1 MRRIRARALALV
13 NWRGVFYERYLIDR
27 HVTALEGDNGAGKT
41 TVMIAAYVVLLPDMS
56 RLRFMNIGESG
67 ATGGDRGI
75 WGRLGEPGRPSYS
88 AIEFRLANGD
98 RLLAGIHLLRRGE
111 PSVVPTPFLITGL
124 AGDIPLHEVLV
135 LAEDETESV
144 PELNE
149 LRENATRLGG
159 HFKSYATAR
168 EYFSDLF
175 DRGVTP
181 LRLANDRERGKLNAL
196 LKTSMTGGISHA
208 LTSELRSFL
217 LRAQPGLAGTLQRMK
232 ANLSACR
239 RTRTEVRESQELRK
253 EIRDVFD
260 TGAAMFRAS
269 LQAAAAQVRQ
279 AQNALAAAESQR
291 DKARTDHDA
300 KLRRFKALESELDS
314 VLNRGRRLA
323 EELEEARELSVRLRD
338 ALAAAKDRAAHGKTY
353 DDAKE
358 GLREATGVA
367 EELERLLGDRR
378 AQLARAKERYERASE
393 GVSRIQMGLEELH
406 HRAALHR
413 QVVRRKQDAERLL
426 EREIVTT
433 TQVRAEEQRCREELQ
448 DVDRRRRDCVV
459 QISDADALRRR
470 QRAATQAV
478 RIMAD
483 ELVPDDSLHE
493 AARELLQRHRDRE
506 ILAQGVERIAT
517 ELAKARDQ
525 AERQAS
531 VRTRIAELGV
541 GAGDEP
547 FGDRIA
553 ADLKRLQAR
562 REVLTQNEAA
572 LRADLERAERLIERA
587 VGEQERLTG
596 IIPAWTELDERA
608 RRVESHVAHPLGTRE
623 ALDRAREAIAADLQ
637 RSERLVEQLGDRV
650 DRARTEARDL
660 LAGGGFG
667 GDLLRLRDELKGDL
681 LASRFDDLDVEDAGL
696 IEAVLGSLRDAIVVD
711 DPQEAAHAVQTRA
724 EELPSVWLVKG
735 GEISVDV
742 DENAAGYRVSDRDV
756 AVPEGGALRVSRIPA
771 SPRLGLKAREQRA
784 AELRSEAETA
794 AKELDRAEVRRRLL
808 QRQWADSEELLAGH
822 ALWLEGDPQVE
833 LASVREGIA
842 RSRSAVRAHRCDIRR
857 IAAEYEALSPRI
869 ESLRGVLADARFADP
884 PDHSERVRAC
894 ERDLERATA
903 AQAEVSRCAG
913 AATDLYETIESL
925 RFPPLTDPELEAL
938 EVEARGLREHRDR
951 LADAIEAL
959 EYVNENRSALAW
971 SDAAD
976 ALERRERLVP
986 RLIEQR
992 NQAEKENQRAQRRED
1007 DALLTLR
1014 DAVGRRENL
1023 ASRMDL
1029 AREQIEEA
1037 EKRLARTG
1045 IERPTPEAAEANR
1058 TAIKRLRKEKDE
1070 TEALGLRLERKV
1082 GSCET
1087 DCRHASEALE
1097 KAEGR
1102 FDARRREAEPLTEG
1116 WTRLTA
1122 EVGRRK
1128 LGTETG
1134 PLGQTRAAP
1143 DEVERQRE
1151 LAQRREGRLRELLRK
1166 AGGTEHLLGLFP
1178 DDPGRSSLDYCWSSL
1193 EIWTN
1198 ARNWLM
1204 GRLPA
1209 QLAEVDDPHEGLQ
1222 RLQDQLERLEA
1233 RLERQ
1238 ESDLRGSSEDI
1249 QRGIEVQIRRA
1260 RTQVRRL
1267 NRDLGDV
1274 GFGGIEQ
1281 IQVRLE
1287 NDESMEQVLRA
1298 LREREVQTMLFSEE
1312 LPLEEALDRIFS
1324 RWGRGKSGTHRVL
1337 DYREYI
1343 KLQVQVRRKG
1353 GFEFESARPT
1363 RLSTGEA
1370 IGVGAALMM
1379 VVLTAWERDANLLRR
1394 KRNFGSLRFL
1404 FLDEASRLS
1413 QNNLAVLFDL
1423 CNSLDLQ
1430 LMIASPEVAK
1440 AQGNTTYRLVRT
1452 TEGGR
1457 EEVRVSGRRLVA
1469 RG

>member
-98 RLLAGIHLLRRGE
+98 RLLAGIHLLKRSE
-111 PSVVPTPFLITGL
+111 PSVSPTPFLITGL
-124 AGDIPLHEVLV
+124 AGEIPLHEVLV
-135 LAEDETESV
+135 LTEDENESV

-168 EYFSDLF
+168 EYFGDLF
-175 DRGVTP
+175 DCGVTP
-181 LRLANDRERGKLNAL
+181 LRLARDRERSKLNAL

-217 LRAQPGLAGTLQRMK
+217 LRAEPGLASTLQRMK

-239 RTRTEVRESQELRK
+239 RTRTEVRESQGLRR

-279 AQNALAAAESQR
+279 AQDALAAAESDR
-291 DKARTDHDA
+291 DKARSVRDA
-300 KLRRFKALESELDS
+300 RELRLKALESELDS
-314 VLNRGRRLA
+314 VRTRDRRLA
-323 EELEEARELSVRLRD
+323 AQLDEARELSVRLRD
-338 ALAAAKDRAAHGKTY
+338 ALAAAKDRARHGRTY
-353 DDAKE
+353 DVA
-358 GLREATGVA
+358 RRRCQEAAG
-367 EELERLLGDRR
+367 EEARLERLLRDRQ
-378 AQLARAKERYERASE
+378 AQLSRATERYHRASE

-413 QVVRRKQDAERLL
+413 QVVRRKQDAGRLL
-426 EREIVTT
+426 GREIVTAE
-433 TQVRAEEQRCREELQ
+433 QVAAEEQRCREELRE
-448 DVDRRRRDCVV
+448 VDQRRRDCEV
-459 QISDADALRRR
+459 QISDADELRRR
-470 QRAATQAV
+470 QEAATRAV
-478 RIMAD
+478 RVISD
-483 ELVPDDSLHE
+483 EPVSDGSLYE
-493 AARELLQRHRDRE
+493 AARELLRRHRGLE
-506 ILAQGVERIAT
+506 ILAQQVGRRET
-517 ELAKARDQ
+517 ELAEVREL

-541 GAGDEP
+541 EAGDEP
-547 FGDRIA
+547 SGDRITA
-553 ADLKRLQAR
+553 VLKRLEAR
-562 REVLTQNEAA
+562 REALTRKEAA
-572 LRADLERAERLIERA
+572 LRADLDGAERLIEQA
-587 VGEQERLTG
+587 DGEQKRLTG
-596 IIPAWTELDERA
+596 LIPAWNKLDERA
-608 RRVESHVAHPLGTRE
+608 RRVGNHVSHPLGTRE
-623 ALDRAREAIAADLQ
+623 DLNRARETIAADLQ

-650 DRARTEARDL
+650 DRARAEARDL
-660 LAGGGFG
+660 LGGGGFG
-667 GDLLRLRDELKGDL
+667 RDLLRLRDDLEGDL
-681 LASRFDDLDVEDAGL
+681 LASRFDDLEVEDAGL
-696 IEAVLGSLRDAIVVD
+696 IEAVLGSLRDAIAVD
-711 DPQEAAHAVQTRA
+711 DPQEAAHAVQTRP
-724 EELPSVWLVKG
+724 EELASVWLVKG
-735 GEISVDV
+735 GEIDVDV
-742 DENAAGYRVSDRDV
+742 DGSAGDYRLGDRDV
-756 AVPEGGALRVSRIPA
+756 AVPEGEALRVSRIPE

-784 AELRSEAETA
+784 AELRGEADSA
-794 AKELDRAEVRRRLL
+794 AEELDRADVRRRLL
-808 QRQWADSEELLAGH
+808 QRQWADTEELLAGH
-822 ALWLEGDPQVE
+822 ALWLDGDPKVT
-833 LASVREGIA
+833 LASVRERIA
-842 RSRSAVRAHRCDIRR
+842 RSQAAVRAHRRDIRR
-857 IAAEYEALSPRI
+857 VAAENEALSPRM
-869 ESLRGVLADARFADP
+869 ESLRAVLADARIADP
-884 PDHSERVRAC
+884 PDYSERARAC
-894 ERDLERATA
+894 ERDLERASA
-903 AQAEVSRCAG
+903 AQAEVSRCASSAG
-913 AATDLYETIESL
+913 DLYETMESL
-925 RFPPLTDPELEAL
+925 RFRPLTDSELGAL
-938 EVEARGLREHRDR
+938 QVEAKDLREHRDR
-951 LADAIEAL
+951 LAAAIEAL
-959 EYVNENRSALAW
+959 EDVNENRSALAW

-976 ALERRERLVP
+976 ALEQQERLVP

-992 NQAEKENQRAQRRED
+992 DHAEKENQKAQDRE
-1007 DALLTLR
+1007 AHASASLR
-1014 DAVGRRENL
+1014 DAVGRRKNQ
-1023 ASRMDL
+1023 ASRMEL

-1037 EKRLARTG
+1037 DKRLARTG
-1045 IERPTPEAAEANR
+1045 IDTPTPEAAKANR
-1058 TAIKRLRKEKDE
+1058 AAIKRLGKEKDG
-1070 TEALGLRLERKV
+1070 TEALSSRLERKV

-1087 DCRHASEALE
+1087 DCRHASEALD

-1102 FDARRREAEPLTEG
+1102 FDSRRREAEPLTEG
-1116 WTRLTA
+1116 WMRLSA

-1134 PLGQTRAAP
+1134 PPGQTGAAP
-1143 DEVERQRE
+1143 DEVERQWQ
-1151 LAQRREGRLRELLRK
+1151 LAQRSEGRLRELLRK
-1166 AGGTEHLLGLFP
+1166 AGGTEHMLGLFP
-1178 DDPGRSSLDYCWSSL
+1178 DDPGRSSLDHCWSSL

-1274 GFGGIEQ
+1274 GFGGIAQ

-1298 LREREVQTMLFSEE
+1298 LRERDVQTMLFSEE
-1312 LPLEEALDRIFS
+1312 LPLEEALERIFS

-1423 CNSLDLQ
+1423 CNALDLQ

-1457 EEVRVSGRRLVA
+1457 EEVKVSGRRLVA

>member
-1 MRRIRARALALV
+1 MRRIRAQALALV

-98 RLLAGIHLLRRGE
+98 RLLAGIHLLKRGE
-111 PSVVPTPFLITGL
+111 PSVVPTPFLIRGL
-124 AGDIPLHEVLV
+124 ARDIPLHEVLV
-135 LAEDETESV
+135 LTEDETESV

-175 DRGVTP
+175 DCGVAP
-181 LRLANDRERGKLNAL
+181 LRLASDRERSKLNAL

-217 LRAQPGLAGTLQRMK
+217 LRAEPGLAGTLQRMK

-239 RTRTEVRESQELRK
+239 RTRTEVRESQVLRR

-269 LQAAAAQVRQ
+269 LHAAAGQVRQ
-279 AQNALAAAESQR
+279 AQDALAAAESDR
-291 DKARTDHDA
+291 DKARSDRDA
-300 KLRRFKALESELDS
+300 RERRLKALESELDS
-314 VLNRGRRLA
+314 VRARDRRLGA
-323 EELEEARELSVRLRD
+323 QLEEARELSLRLRE
-338 ALAAAKDRAAHGKTY
+338 ALAAAKDRAKHGRTY
-353 DDAKE
+353 DEARRRCQE
-358 GLREATGVA
+358 AAREEAR
-367 EELERLLGDRR
+367 LERLLRDRQ
-378 AQLARAKERYERASE
+378 AQLAKAKERYDRASE
-393 GVSRIQMGLEELH
+393 GVSRVQEGLKELH
-406 HRAALHR
+406 FRAALHK
-413 QVVRRKQDAERLL
+413 QVVRRKQDAGRLL
-426 EREIVTT
+426 GREIVAAE
-433 TQVRAEEQRCREELQ
+433 QVGAAEQRCREELRE
-448 DVDRRRRDCVV
+448 VDQRRRDCEV
-459 QISDADALRRR
+459 QISDADELRRR
-470 QRAATQAV
+470 QQAATHAV
-478 RIMAD
+478 QVMAD
-483 ELVPDDSLHE
+483 EPVPEESLYR
-493 AARELLQRHRDRE
+493 AARELLQRHRDLE
-506 ILAQGVERIAT
+506 ILAQQVERTAT
-517 ELAKARDQ
+517 ELAEVRAR
-525 AERQAS
+525 AERQAR

-541 GAGDEP
+541 EAGDEP
-547 FGDRIA
+547 FGERIRAILKRLEAKREALTQQEATLRAELEREERVIERAAGEQERLRGLIPVWNELDEMARRVGTHVSHLLDTREDLDRARETIA
-553 ADLKRLQAR
+553 ADLK
-562 REVLTQNEAA
+562 
-572 LRADLERAERLIERA
+572 
-587 VGEQERLTG
+587 
-596 IIPAWTELDERA
+596 
-608 RRVESHVAHPLGTRE
+608 
-623 ALDRAREAIAADLQ
+623 
-637 RSERLVEQLGDRV
+637 RSERLVEQLGERV

-667 GDLLRLRDELKGDL
+667 RDLLRLRDELEGDL
-681 LASRFDDLDVEDAGL
+681 LASRFDDLEVEEAGVV
-696 IEAVLGSLRDAIVVD
+696 EAVLGSLRDAIVVD
-711 DPQEAAHAVQTRA
+711 HPQKAAHEVQTRPK
-724 EELPSVWLVKG
+724 ELASVWLVKG
-735 GEISVDV
+735 GGINVDV
-742 DENAAGYRVSDRDV
+742 DGNAGDYRVGDRDV
-756 AVPEGGALRVSRIPA
+756 AVPEGEALRVSRIPA

-784 AELRSEAETA
+784 AELRSEADTA
-794 AKELDRAEVRRRLL
+794 AEELDRAGVRRRRLE
-808 QRQWADSEELLAGH
+808 RQWADSEELLAGH
-822 ALWLEGDPQVE
+822 ALWRGGDPQVE
-833 LASVREGIA
+833 LASVRERIA
-842 RSRSAVRAHRCDIRR
+842 RSQVAVRAHRRDIRR
-857 IAAEYEALSPRI
+857 IATENEALSPRM
-869 ESLRGVLADARFADP
+869 ERLRAVLADARIADP
-884 PDHSERVRAC
+884 PDYSERAKVC

-903 AQAEVSRCAG
+903 AQAEVKRCASS
-913 AATDLYETIESL
+913 AKELYETMESL
-925 RFPPLTDPELEAL
+925 RFRALTDSELGALQIEAKD
-938 EVEARGLREHRDR
+938 LRDHRDR
-951 LADAIEAL
+951 LAAAIEAL
-959 EYVNENRSALAW
+959 EYVNENRGALAW
-971 SDAAD
+971 SDAAN
-976 ALERRERLVP
+976 ALERQERLVP

-992 NQAEKENQRAQRRED
+992 NQAEIENQKAQRRED
-1007 DALLTLR
+1007 DASGSLR
-1014 DAVGRRENL
+1014 DAVGHRKAQAN
-1023 ASRMDL
+1023 RMEL

-1037 EKRLARTG
+1037 AKRLAQTG
-1045 IERPTPEAAEANR
+1045 IDGPTPEAAKANQ
-1058 TAIKRLRKEKDE
+1058 TAIRRLRKEKGE
-1070 TEALGLRLERKV
+1070 TEGLSSRLERKV

-1102 FDARRREAEPLTEG
+1102 FDTRRREAEPLTEG
-1116 WTRLTA
+1116 WARLSA

-1128 LGTETG
+1128 LGTDTG
-1134 PLGQTRAAP
+1134 PPGQTGAAP
-1143 DEVERQRE
+1143 NDVEQQRQ
-1151 LAQRREGRLRELLRK
+1151 LAQRREGRLKELLRK
-1166 AGGTEHLLGLFP
+1166 ASGAEHLLELFP
-1178 DDPGRSSLDYCWSSL
+1178 NSPGRSSLDYCWSSL
-1193 EIWTN
+1193 KIWTS

-1267 NRDLGDV
+1267 NRDLGGV
-1274 GFGGIEQ
+1274 GFGGIAQ

-1298 LREREVQTMLFSEE
+1298 LRERDVQTMLFSEE
-1312 LPLEEALDRIFS
+1312 LPLEEALERIFS
-1324 RWGRGKSGTHRVL
+1324 RWGRGKSGTQRVL

-1353 GFEFESARPT
+1353 GLEFESARPT

-1394 KRNFGSLRFL
+1394 KRSFGSLRFL

-1413 QNNLAVLFDL
+1413 QNNLSVLFDL
-1423 CNSLDLQ
+1423 CNALDLQ

-1457 EEVRVSGRRLVA
+1457 EEVKVSGRRLVA
-1469 RG
+1469 RE

>member
-1 MRRIRARALALV
+1 MRRIRAQALALV

-75 WGRLGEPGRPSYS
+75 WGRLGKPGRPSYS

-135 LAEDETESV
+135 LTEDETESV

-175 DRGVTP
+175 DCGVTP

-217 LRAQPGLAGTLQRMK
+217 LRAEPGLASTLQRMK

-239 RTRTEVRESQELRK
+239 RTRTEVRESQELRR

-260 TGAAMFRAS
+260 SGAAMFRAS

-279 AQNALAAAESQR
+279 AQDALVAAESDR
-291 DKARTDHDA
+291 DNARSVRDA
-300 KLRRFKALESELDS
+300 RVRRLKALEGKLDS
-314 VLNRGRRLA
+314 VRTRDRRLA
-323 EELEEARELSVRLRD
+323 AQLEEARELSMRLRE
-338 ALAAAKDRAAHGKTY
+338 ALAAAKDRAKHGRTY
-353 DDAKE
+353 DEAKGRCQE
-358 GLREATGVA
+358 AVREEAR
-367 EELERLLGDRR
+367 LERLLRDRQ
-378 AQLARAKERYERASE
+378 AQRSKATERYNRASE
-393 GVSRIQMGLEELH
+393 GVSRVQEGLKELH
-406 HRAALHR
+406 FRAARHSH
-413 QVVRRKQDAERLL
+413 VVRRKQDAGRLL
-426 EREIVTT
+426 GREIVTAE
-433 TQVRAEEQRCREELQ
+433 QVAAEEQLCREELRE
-448 DVDRRRRDCVV
+448 VDRGRRDCDV
-459 QISDADALRRR
+459 QISDAAELRRR
-470 QRAATQAV
+470 QEAATRAV
-478 RIMAD
+478 RVMSD
-483 ELVPDDSLHE
+483 EPVPDESLYE
-493 AARELLQRHRDRE
+493 AARELLRRHRVLE
-506 ILAQGVERIAT
+506 ILAEQVRGRET
-517 ELAKARDQ
+517 ETAEAREL

-541 GAGDEP
+541 EAGDEP
-547 FGDRIA
+547 FGNRITA
-553 ADLKRLQAR
+553 VLKRLEAG
-562 REVLTQNEAA
+562 REALTRKEAA
-572 LRADLERAERLIERA
+572 LRADLERTERLIEQA
-587 VGEQERLTG
+587 NGEQKRLTAR
-596 IIPAWTELDERA
+596 IPVWSELDERA
-608 RRVESHVAHPLGTRE
+608 RRVGTHVSHPLGTRE
-623 ALDRAREAIAADLQ
+623 DLERARETIAADLQ

-650 DRARTEARDL
+650 DLARAEARDL

-667 GDLLRLRDELKGDL
+667 RDLLSLRDDLEGDL
-681 LASRFDDLDVEDAGL
+681 LASRFDDLEVKDAGL
-696 IEAVLGSLRDAIVVD
+696 IEAVLGPLRDAIVVD
-711 DPQEAAHAVQTRA
+711 DPQVAAHEVQTRPA
-724 EELPSVWLVKG
+724 ELASVWLVKG
-735 GEISVDV
+735 GQIDVHV
-742 DENAAGYRVSDRDV
+742 DESAGNCRVGDRDV
-756 AVPEGGALRVSRIPA
+756 AVPEGEALRVSRIPA

-784 AELRSEAETA
+784 AELRSEADTA
-794 AKELDRAEVRRRLL
+794 AEELDRAEVRRRLL
-808 QRQWADSEELLAGH
+808 QRKWADSEELLAGH
-822 ALWLEGDPQVE
+822 ALWLEGDPQIE
-833 LASVREGIA
+833 LASVRERIA
-842 RSRSAVRAHRCDIRR
+842 RLQAAVRARRRDIRR
-857 IAAEYEALSPRI
+857 VAAENGALSPRM
-869 ESLRGVLADARFADP
+869 ESLRAVLADARIADP
-884 PDHSERVRAC
+884 PDYSERARAC

-903 AQAEVSRCAG
+903 AQAEVSRCAN
-913 AATDLYETIESL
+913 AAGVLYETMESL
-925 RFPPLTDPELEAL
+925 RFRPLTDSELGAL
-938 EVEARGLREHRDR
+938 QVEAKHLREHRDR
-951 LADAIEAL
+951 LAAAIEDL

-976 ALERRERLVP
+976 ALERQERLEP

-992 NQAEKENQRAQRRED
+992 NQAERENRKAQRREA
-1007 DALLTLR
+1007 DASASLR
-1014 DAVGRRENL
+1014 DAVLRRKEQ
-1023 ASRMDL
+1023 ASRMAL

-1045 IERPTPEAAEANR
+1045 IDRPTPEAAKANR

-1070 TEALGLRLERKV
+1070 TEDLSSRLERKV
-1082 GSCET
+1082 GSCER
-1087 DCRHASEALE
+1087 DCQHASEALK
-1097 KAEGR
+1097 KAETR
-1102 FDARRREAEPLTEG
+1102 FDTRRREAGPLTEG
-1116 WTRLTA
+1116 WTRLSA
-1122 EVGRRK
+1122 EVGRRR

-1134 PLGQTRAAP
+1134 PLGRTGQAP
-1143 DEVERQRE
+1143 ADGPRLGA
-1151 LAQRREGRLRELLRK
+1151 LAQRSEVRLKELLRK

-1193 EIWTN
+1193 KIWTA
-1198 ARNWLM
+1198 ARSWLM

-1249 QRGIEVQIRRA
+1249 QRGIEVQIRKA

-1274 GFGGIEQ
+1274 GFGGIAQ

-1298 LREREVQTMLFSEE
+1298 LREREVQRMLFSEE

-1324 RWGRGKSGTHRVL
+1324 RWGRGK
-1337 DYREYI
+1337 
-1343 KLQVQVRRKG
+1343 VRDPPG
-1353 GFEFESARPT
+1353 A
-1363 RLSTGEA
+1363 RLS
-1370 IGVGAALMM
+1370 
-1379 VVLTAWERDANLLRR
+1379 
-1394 KRNFGSLRFL
+1394 
-1404 FLDEASRLS
+1404 
-1413 QNNLAVLFDL
+1413 
-1423 CNSLDLQ
+1423 
-1430 LMIASPEVAK
+1430 
-1440 AQGNTTYRLVRT
+1440 
-1452 TEGGR
+1452 
-1457 EEVRVSGRRLVA
+1457 RVH
-1469 RG
+1469 

>member
-1 MRRIRARALALV
+1 MRRIRAQALALV
-13 NWRGVFYERYLIDR
+13 NWRGVFFERYLIDR

-98 RLLAGIHLLRRGE
+98 RLLAGIHLLKRGE

-124 AGDIPLHEVLV
+124 ARDIPLHEVLV
-135 LAEDETESV
+135 LTEDETESV

-175 DRGVTP
+175 DCGVAP
-181 LRLANDRERGKLNAL
+181 LRLASDRERSKLNAL

-217 LRAQPGLAGTLQRMK
+217 LRAEPGLASTLQRMK

-239 RTRTEVRESQELRK
+239 RTRTEVRESQVLRR

-269 LQAAAAQVRQ
+269 LRAAAAQVRH
-279 AQNALAAAESQR
+279 ARDALAAAESDR
-291 DKARTDHDA
+291 DKARSVHDA
-300 KLRRFKALESELDS
+300 RERGLKALEGELNSLRTRDQ
-314 VLNRGRRLA
+314 RLA
-323 EELEEARELSVRLRD
+323 AQLEEARDLSTRLRE
-338 ALAAAKDRAAHGKTY
+338 ALAAAKDRSRHRKTY
-353 DDAKE
+353 DEARRRCKE
-358 GLREATGVA
+358 AANEEAR
-367 EELERLLGDRR
+367 LKRLLGDRQ
-378 AQLARAKERYERASE
+378 AQLAKAKERYDRASE
-393 GVSRIQMGLEELH
+393 GVSRIQEGLKELH
-406 HRAALHR
+406 FRAALHKH
-413 QVVRRKQDAERLL
+413 VVKRNQEAGRLL
-426 EREIVTT
+426 GRQILSAE
-433 TQVRAEEQRCREELQ
+433 QVGAEEQRCREELR
-448 DVDRRRRDCVV
+448 DVDRRRRDCEV
-459 QISDADALRRR
+459 QISDADELRRR
-470 QRAATQAV
+470 QQAATHAV
-478 RIMAD
+478 HVMGD
-483 ELVPDDSLHE
+483 EPVPDESLYG
-493 AARELLQRHRDRE
+493 AARRLLQRHRDLE
-506 ILAQGVERIAT
+506 ILAQQVERIAT
-517 ELAKARDQ
+517 ELAEVRAR
-525 AERQAS
+525 AERQAR
-531 VRTRIAELGV
+531 VRIRIAELGV
-541 GAGDEP
+541 EAGDEP

-553 ADLKRLQAR
+553 AILKRLEAK
-562 REVLTQNEAA
+562 REALTQREAT
-572 LRADLERAERLIERA
+572 LRAGLEGEERLIERA
-587 VGEQERLTG
+587 AVEQERLRG
-596 IIPAWTELDERA
+596 LIPAWNELDERA
-608 RRVESHVAHPLGTRE
+608 RRVGTHVSHPLGTRE
-623 ALDRAREAIAADLQ
+623 DLDRARKTIAADLQ
-637 RSERLVEQLGDRV
+637 RSRRLVEQLGDRV

-667 GDLLRLRDELKGDL
+667 RDLLRLRDELEGDL
-681 LASRFDDLDVEDAGL
+681 LASRFDDLEVKEAGL
-696 IEAVLGSLRDAIVVD
+696 IEAVLGSLSDAIVVD
-711 DPQEAAHAVQTRA
+711 DPEEAAHAVETRP
-724 EELPSVWLVKG
+724 EELASVWLVKG
-735 GEISVDV
+735 GEINVDV
-742 DENAAGYRVSDRDV
+742 DGNAADYRVSDRDV
-756 AVPEGGALRVSRIPA
+756 AVPEGEALRVSRIPA

-784 AELRSEAETA
+784 AELRSEADTA
-794 AKELDRAEVRRRLL
+794 AEELDRAEVRRRLL
-808 QRQWADSEELLAGH
+808 QRQSADSDELLAGH
-822 ALWLEGDPQVE
+822 ALWLEGDPHVA
-833 LASVREGIA
+833 LASVGESIV
-842 RSRSAVRAHRCDIRR
+842 RSQSSIHSHRRDIRR
-857 IAAEYEALSPRI
+857 IAAENEALSPQM
-869 ESLRGVLADARFADP
+869 ESLRAVLADARIADP
-884 PDHSERVRAC
+884 PDYSERVRAC

-903 AQAEVSRCAG
+903 AQAEVSRCAS
-913 AATDLYETIESL
+913 AARDLYESIESL
-925 RFPPLTDPELEAL
+925 RFRPLTDSELGAL
-938 EVEARGLREHRDR
+938 QVEAKELREHRDR
-951 LADAIEAL
+951 LAAAIEAL
-959 EYVNENRSALAW
+959 EYVEENRSALAW

-976 ALERRERLVP
+976 ALERQERLVP
-986 RLIEQR
+986 RLIDQR
-992 NQAEKENQRAQRRED
+992 NRAEAENAKAKCRERE
-1007 DALLTLR
+1007 ASASLG
-1014 DAVGRRENL
+1014 DAVARRQDQIR
-1023 ASRMDL
+1023 RMEH

-1037 EKRLARTG
+1037 EKRLAGTG
-1045 IERPTPEAAEANR
+1045 IGRPTPEAIKANR
-1058 TAIKRLRKEKDE
+1058 TAIKRLWKEKGE
-1070 TEALGLRLERKV
+1070 TEGLVSRLTEKV
-1082 GSCET
+1082 GFCKS
-1087 DCRHASEALE
+1087 DCQHALEALK
-1097 KAEGR
+1097 KAEGE
-1102 FDARRREAEPLTEG
+1102 FDDRRREAEPLTEG
-1116 WTRLTA
+1116 WTRLSA
-1122 EVGRRK
+1122 EVGHRK
-1128 LGTETG
+1128 LGTEARPPGHTG
-1134 PLGQTRAAP
+1134 GDPN
-1143 DEVERQRE
+1143 DMERHRE
-1151 LAQRREGRLRELLRK
+1151 LAQHGEGRLKELLRK
-1166 AGGTEHLLGLFP
+1166 ASGTEHLLEMFP
-1178 DDPGRSSLDYCWSSL
+1178 DSPGRSSLDYCWSSL
-1193 EIWTN
+1193 EIWTS

-1233 RLERQ
+1233 RLRRQ

-1274 GFGGIEQ
+1274 GFGGIAQ

-1298 LREREVQTMLFSEE
+1298 LRERDVQTMLFSEE
-1312 LPLEEALDRIFS
+1312 LPLEEALERIFS
-1324 RWGRGKSGTHRVL
+1324 RWGRGKSGTQRVL

-1353 GFEFESARPT
+1353 GLEFESARPT

-1423 CNSLDLQ
+1423 CNALDLQ

-1457 EEVRVSGRRLVA
+1457 EEVKVSGRRLVA